1 MGKALLAEMQNDEIR
16 VLLGTR
22 PLPRLTP
29 RTTVTLPQLIKEI
42 ETVRRLGYATSEEE
56 NRQGFFSAGAVVRD
70 VSGAAIA
77 VISGAVPT
85 VTMKA
90 NDRSPTARQ
99 VIEAARNASRKLGA
113 PAGSLAHRSSMSGRR
128 PATRAQ
134 WSRRHFKETHSC
146 FGCKAA

>member
-1 MGKALLAEMQNDEIR
+1 VQSEGPVAITHRPGSQTYLHSTAMGKALLAEMQNDKIR
-16 VLLGTR
+16 VLLDTR

-90 NDRSPTARQ
+90 NDRSPIARQ
-99 VIEAARNASRKLGA
+99 VIEAARNAAMEPPTFQRNAFVLRLQSRLN
-113 PAGSLAHRSSMSGRR
+113 
-128 PATRAQ
+128 
-134 WSRRHFKETHSC
+134 
-146 FGCKAA
+146 

>member
-90 NDRSPTARQ
+90 NDRSAIARQ

-113 PAGSLAHRSSMSGRR
+113 PAGSLAHHSSMSGRKR
-128 PATRAQ
+128 ATRAQ
-134 WSRRHFKETHSC
+134 
-146 FGCKAA
+146 

>member
-1 MGKALLAEMQNDEIR
+1 MGKALLAELPNDEIR
-16 VLLGTR
+16 SLLGSR

-70 VSGAAIA
+70 VGGTAIA

-85 VTMKA
+85 LTMKA
-90 NDRSPTARQ
+90 NDRSAIARQ

-113 PAGSLAHRSSMSGRR
+113 PAVSLAQQSSTTRR
-128 PATRAQ
+128 RL
-134 WSRRHFKETHSC
+134 
-146 FGCKAA
+146 AAKPQ